1 MIRYQYKNSKILFI
15 GINPHPGS
23 FNRAIPFSNNKMFW
37 YLLSSAGL
45 INESRE
51 ELKDDSNLL
60 KIYKEKFNKVY
71 KLGLVN
77 IIDRPTVDITFIKK
91 GEEVKGRRNINR
103 IIKSQK
109 PKVVCFIGKVS
120 YEKYIGSKKV
130 DFGWQENIYESKA
143 HVMHFPLRG
152 RADIRIEELKI
163 VSKIAKV

>member
-1 MIRYQYKNSKILFI
+1 MIHYQYKNSRLLFI

-23 FNRAIPFSNNKMFW
+23 FNRAVPFSNNKMFW

-45 INESRE
+45 IKESRE
-51 ELKDDSNLL
+51 ELKEDSNLL
-60 KIYKEKFNKVY
+60 KIYKEKFNKKY

-91 GEEVKGRRNINR
+91 GEEVKGRENINR

-109 PKVVCFIGKVS
+109 PKIVCFIGKVS

-130 DFGWQENIYESKA
+130 DFGWQPDIEESKIF
-143 HVMHFPLRG
+143 VMHFPLRG
-152 RADIRIEELKI
+152 KADVRIEELKI
-163 VSKIAKV
+163 VSKIAKI